1 MELSFYV
8 GADSRYTE
16 EAHCALKTK
25 KRFFPE
31 VDCFSFSQRPQLK
44 GRLTTS
50 CLNVESQAYTLLNS
64 KTLGR
69 VIVVSLVCGSDA
81 RLDLACVVCC
91 GSVVL
96 CWIG

>member
-1 MELSFYV
+1 MNLLFYV
-8 GADSRYTE
+8 GPDSRYTE

-44 GRLTTS
+44 GRLTAPS
-50 CLNVESQAYTLLNS
+50 LNAERQVYALLSS
-64 KTLGR
+64 KT
-69 VIVVSLVCGSDA
+69 VVLFVHA
-81 RLDLACVVCC
+81 ILDLAYIVCC
-91 GSVVL
+91 ELVVS